1 MKPEQQFVGA
11 VQVLAPG
18 DQFTLN
24 PAKRVTEEKLR
35 PAFHGGAAHELVV
48 GVQKLKSTMNQET
61 ERAGRGKELSLSYA
75 LRIKSA
81 QYWLALG
88 EVDQALLELGA
99 LSTTAS
105 NHPLAV
111 RARVA
116 VLQAVRQRNEA
127 TVQE

>member
-1 MKPEQQFVGA
+1 MARMESKPQFLRA
-11 VQVLAPG
+11 IQILAPG
-18 DQFTLN
+18 DQFTLDT
-24 PAKRVTEEKLR
+24 AKRFPELA
-35 PAFHGGAAHELVV
+35 AFFGDSAFEPQELKPSV
-48 GVQKLKSTMNQET
+48 NPET
-61 ERAGRGKELSLSYA
+61 ERPGRATELSMGHA

-81 QYWLALG
+81 HYWLQLG

-111 RARVA
+111 KARVA
-116 VLQAVRQRNEA
+116 VLQAMRKRNET